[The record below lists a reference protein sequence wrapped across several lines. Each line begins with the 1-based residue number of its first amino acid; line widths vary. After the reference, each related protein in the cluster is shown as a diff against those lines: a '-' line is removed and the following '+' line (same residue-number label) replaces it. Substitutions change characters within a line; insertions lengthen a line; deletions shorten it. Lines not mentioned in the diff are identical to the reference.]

1 MTLTEVLLGIKHDLE
16 KVDPDTDADTLIE
29 ELGITEEEIMSFVG
43 RMVFGMMTGSMT
55 SDPIGVL
62 RGAIQ
67 VSLQAGYRLR
77 VSQEQSSECRS

>member
-43 RMVFGMMTGSMT
+43 RMVFG
-55 SDPIGVL
+55 
-62 RGAIQ
+62 GAIQ